1 MDQGKQKDKDTNSY
15 GIKWGKIEKSCLG
28 NVQDQ
33 ILVMEIVRNFFL
45 KFGVSVLHFI
55 FFAIDREPNA
65 FLDKLRT
72 LLKVSRKAGKGS
84 RFHKE

>member
-15 GIKWGKIEKSCLG
+15 GIKWGKIEKS
-28 NVQDQ
+28 
-33 ILVMEIVRNFFL
+33 VMEIVRNFFL